1 MTLIQLSIP
10 NEARLLHSSLH
21 SFYKYSSWLPTPL
34 AASEVL
40 GVAKTPRFSGCGAES
55 IYSRRTCIPPPAAWH
70 ISPVLPLRRYST
82 SCVNN
87 ERRIKDYQ
95 CRRMW
100 SLPQKKQEEE
110 KRKKEYTCMLSWIC
124 AYIHLGSQPWHFNA
138 RYRVFA
144 KMHHVIRTNPFQ
156 FQVLGASFKISCM
169 IVSDSPP
176 PHPPRFE
183 RQLVHETTQCSNLP
197 SFASNNPGGRGEAD
211 FPAQE
216 VWARSYAELLFNFFF
231 FVVASK
237 SLTHDASVPFS
248 KYQDIHRVRCCRPTL
263 VNSVESYRLDLPF
276 GDDHSIFAEFSLV
289 RFLDL
294 EFFMFCI
301 LCM

>member
-55 IYSRRTCIPPPAAWH
+55 IYSRRTCIPPPPRLGIFPQCYHSGGIRPRA
-70 ISPVLPLRRYST
+70 ST
-82 SCVNN
+82 MSV
-87 ERRIKDYQ
+87 ESRIINAEG
-95 CRRMW
+95 CGVC
-100 SLPQKKQEEE
+100 PKKN
-110 KRKKEYTCMLSWIC
+110 KKKKKKKEYTCMLSWIC

-144 KMHHVIRTNPFQ
+144 KMHHVIRTYPFQ

-211 FPAQE
+211 FPA
-216 VWARSYAELLFNFFF
+216 
-231 FVVASK
+231 
-237 SLTHDASVPFS
+237 
-248 KYQDIHRVRCCRPTL
+248 
-263 VNSVESYRLDLPF
+263 
-276 GDDHSIFAEFSLV
+276 
-289 RFLDL
+289 
-294 EFFMFCI
+294 
-301 LCM
+301 